1 MSEKQF
7 DELGDD
13 YYSIKG
19 GHVHLYYTKQKVEI
33 LNNYAGSD
41 SKCLDVG
48 CGVGLHSKML
58 REKKGCRVHGIDL
71 SRSMVA
77 SANKNLAGSFAVLGS
92 ATQIPYRDSS
102 FDVVYTVNVLHH
114 LIDHGVISGA
124 IEEMARVSKRY
135 VVIFEFN
142 SKNPFC
148 RYVLFKVCPYDSGN
162 ERIPSKGEVIGI
174 AREKGL
180 TVKEVKYKSFMPMFC
195 PKPLM
200 PFFSWLEGVLE
211 HIIPWMSVGM
221 VYVLEK
227 NP

>member
-7 DELGDD
+7 DEIGDD
-13 YYSIKG
+13 YYNIKG
-19 GHVHLYYTKQKVEI
+19 GHVHLYYTEQKVEI
-33 LNNYAGSD
+33 LKNYVDVD

-58 REKKGCRVHGIDL
+58 REEKSCCVYGIDL
-71 SRSMVA
+71 SQNMVK
-77 SANKNLAGSFAVLGS
+77 SANKNIEGPFAVLGS
-92 ATQIPYRDSS
+92 ATKIPYRDSS

-114 LIDHGVISGA
+114 LIDHAIIASA

-148 RYVLFKVCPYDSGN
+148 RYILFKFCPYDSGN
-162 ERIPSKGEVIGI
+162 ERIPSKGEVINI
-174 AREKGL
+174 AKKNGL
-180 TVKEVKYKSFMPMFC
+180 SIKEVKYKSFMPMFC
-195 PKPLM
+195 PRIFM
-200 PFFSWLEGVLE
+200 PFFSRLEGILE
-211 HIIPWMSVGM
+211 YIIPWMSVGII
-221 VYVLEK
+221 YVLEK